1 MLAIEEWQVVEWSA
15 LRTGV
20 RWARVRFRPLSH
32 ISSCRFELNF
42 NLRLSVVF
50 EFTIKTINGDWW
62 SNSILIDL
70 FILIFWF
77 ISDTCQFTR
86 DIFQKLQFQLFVM
99 SGIYT
104 VENYSFSEVLTWW
117 EMEVRR
123 AWRLTADKDF
133 TLECRM

>member
-1 MLAIEEWQVVEWSA
+1 M
-15 LRTGV
+15 
-20 RWARVRFRPLSH
+20 
-32 ISSCRFELNF
+32 
-42 NLRLSVVF
+42 F
-50 EFTIKTINGDWW
+50 EFIIKTINGDWW

-104 VENYSFSEVLTWW
+104 AENYSFSEVLTWW

-133 TLECRM
+133 TLEWL